1 MNKDIELLKCGILP
15 DSLNFNQKQEF
26 DIYKVAYNLR
36 YKTTEYW
43 ESKFPD
49 GYQNIP
55 GFDKIIEKIA
65 EESLTPLEEITLK
78 RYECIPGFETIIE
91 KIAEESLNQEE
102 NKITE

>member
-1 MNKDIELLKCGILP
+1 MNRDIELLNRGILP
-15 DSLNFNQKQEF
+15 DSLNFSNQRQEF

-78 RYECIPGFETIIE
+78 
-91 KIAEESLNQEE
+91 QQE

>member
-1 MNKDIELLKCGILP
+1 MNKDIELLNRGILP
-15 DSLNFNQKQEF
+15 DSLNFNQTREI

-65 EESLTPLEEITLK
+65 EEAISPLEEITLK
-78 RYECIPGFETIIE
+78 
-91 KIAEESLNQEE
+91 QQE

>member
-1 MNKDIELLKCGILP
+1 MNKDIDIELLNRGILP
-15 DSLNFNQKQEF
+15 DSLNFNQTREI

-65 EESLTPLEEITLK
+65 EESITPLEEITLK
-78 RYECIPGFETIIE
+78 
-91 KIAEESLNQEE
+91 QE

>member
-1 MNKDIELLKCGILP
+1 MNRDIELLNRGILP
-15 DSLNFNQKQEF
+15 DSLNFNNNKNQEF

-55 GFDKIIEKIA
+55 GFDKIIEDAI
-65 EESLTPLEEITLK
+65 SPLEEITL
-78 RYECIPGFETIIE
+78 IQ
-91 KIAEESLNQEE
+91 EESK
-102 NKITE
+102 KIINE